1 MGKQQSRV
9 DVIDKLSDPK
19 YFIESLL
26 WIVDKNSQK
35 VPFLLNRPQAIYYQ
49 NRSSWDLILKA
60 RQEGFSSYI
69 EAEWL
74 HATLFQPNTRA
85 VTISHE
91 KESTKRHFDRVRF
104 FKDNMASKSVKVEI
118 ELQDDNQME
127 IFVPKINSRYWIGT
141 AGSRAFGRGDMI
153 THLHLSE
160 VAHYADQSILTASM
174 EACTPNARRVMETTA
189 NGVGELFYKLWMD
202 SKNVELA
209 LPWRRHFFAWFD
221 NPEYRVE
228 RPDTR
233 HIPLTPL
240 EEQIKRQHGLSL
252 EQILWRRKKIAEMVD
267 PSLFPQEYPAND
279 IEAFLSS
286 GAHVFNL
293 QKLEERRQKCS
304 APEFICELY
313 DDGREV
319 VRREAQDGRFR
330 IWKVP
335 REGRKYLISADTS
348 EGVPGGDWSV
358 AQVLDRESWEQV
370 AVWRGRINP
379 GRFGDELNKMGVFYN
394 NAILIPELNNH
405 GWATVER
412 LRELKYPHIFKTS
425 DIRTDQWR
433 DKKEQFGFPQNAQ
446 TRNHIITAGRNAVD
460 QDTIKFNDETTV
472 MEFMTF
478 VKDPNTGREEAQ
490 DGCFDDCVI
499 SLCIGAYAL
508 KFLYLDETYAER
520 HRIQA
525 HQFGRG
531 RDALGYD
538 RREQGRRSATGYRS
552 WR

>member
-1 MGKQQSRV
+1 MASATKT
-9 DVIDKLSDPK
+9 DIIKKLEDPR

-35 VPFLLNRPQAIYYQ
+35 VPFLLNPPQARYYD

-69 EAEWL
+69 EGEWL
-74 HATLFQPNTRA
+74 HATCFLPNTRA

-104 FKDNMASKSVKVEI
+104 FKENMGSEGVKVEI
-118 ELQDDNQME
+118 ELEDDNQME
-127 IFVPKINSRYWIGT
+127 IYVPKINSRYWVGT

-160 VAHYADQSILTASM
+160 VSHYADQSILTAVM

-202 SKNVELA
+202 SKNKELN

-221 NPEYRVE
+221 NPEYRVV
-228 RPDTR
+228 RPDNR
-233 HIPLTPL
+233 HIPLTQDEDQL
-240 EEQIKRQHGLSL
+240 MKRYGLDI
-252 EQILWRRKKIAEMVD
+252 EQILWRRQKIAQMVD

-293 QKLEERRQKCS
+293 QKLEEKRQKCT
-304 APEFICELY
+304 APKFVCELF
-313 DDGREV
+313 DDGREIV
-319 VRREAQDGRFR
+319 KKDTSEGRFKV
-330 IWKVP
+330 WKVP
-335 REGRKYLISADTS
+335 REGKMYLIAADTS

-358 AQVLDRESWEQV
+358 AHVLDRESWEQV

-379 GRFGDELNKMGVFYN
+379 GKFGDELAHMGIYYN
-394 NAILIPELNNH
+394 NAMLIPELNNH

-425 DIRTDQWR
+425 DIRTDHWK
-433 DKKEQFGFPQNAQ
+433 DKKQQFGFPQTAQ

-460 QDTIKFNDETTV
+460 QDTIWFNDETTIL
-472 MEFMTF
+472 EFMTF
-478 VKDPNTGREEAQ
+478 VKNPTTGKEEAQ
-490 DGCFDDCVI
+490 EGCHDDCVM
-499 SLCIGAYAL
+499 SMCIGAYAL
-508 KFLYLDETYAER
+508 KFLYLDESYAER
-520 HRIQA
+520 NHRQPLRM
-525 HQFGRG
+525 GG
-531 RDALGYD
+531 RDPFGYD
-538 RREQGRRSATGYRS
+538 RKEQGRRSATGYRS